1 MAITRLMRKRNA
13 DLGDKN
19 DSKGDKEES
28 DDEENIGDET
38 VIQVDF
44 EGRNPIDSD
53 FDGIKQLLNQLFL
66 KAHINLNDLTEH
78 IIKQNY
84 VGSVIK
90 QSEADDEADEEDSDP
105 NEVFGITTIINL
117 SGEQKS
123 DCIHQ
128 LRALLLK
135 LCNSYGSEE
144 VHSFVQDLLS
154 NPMKPVG
161 LFINERFVNIP
172 PQITVPLF
180 KSLKSEIKRA
190 KEKRMAYDF
199 SYIILISKLYKM
211 ELNNDKNKSKKSKKS
226 DTSEIIW
233 SNPEEEVIDQEAE
246 VKFEF
251 SVRNEADSGLVGE
264 WNENDDEMTPMRR
277 ILVIPFSKF
286 DSIIEKV
293 EEAVSA

>member
-1 MAITRLMRKRNA
+1 
-13 DLGDKN
+13 
-19 DSKGDKEES
+19 
-28 DDEENIGDET
+28 
-38 VIQVDF
+38 
-44 EGRNPIDSD
+44 
-53 FDGIKQLLNQLFL
+53 
-66 KAHINLNDLTEH
+66 
-78 IIKQNY
+78 
-84 VGSVIK
+84 
-90 QSEADDEADEEDSDP
+90 
-105 NEVFGITTIINL
+105 
-117 SGEQKS
+117 
-123 DCIHQ
+123 
-128 LRALLLK
+128 
-135 LCNSYGSEE
+135 
-144 VHSFVQDLLS
+144 
-154 NPMKPVG
+154 MKPVG